1 MQKLTLLQ
9 RITSD
14 TPAFFKKVQVFGI
27 GLAGLGGTLAT
38 IQGIPAGLTTSLISA
53 GTAVAAIAQFAVKMD
68 ETNPSDPCSKPG
80 DKPSPPEMIQP
91 LSN

>member
-14 TPAFFKKVQVFGI
+14 TPAFFKKVQIFGVA
-27 GLAGLGGTLAT
+27 LAGLGGTFAT
-38 IQGIPAGLTTSLISA
+38 IQGIPVGLTTSLISA

-68 ETNPSDPCSKPG
+68 ETNPADPCFKPG
-80 DKPSPPEMIQP
+80 DKPLPPKTVTP